1 MVSCE
6 QHSPYYPDYHY
17 DSILAGSRPDTK
29 VKTIILN
36 AQALLGQL
44 TVTEIVR
51 RGDVI
56 STVFRLMLYIL
67 CVDVRPSLKKEFPED
82 QYETF
87 NSVDKVITYLRDIIQ
102 SGSSSV
108 NRTKR
113 SRLFITGHQGC
124 GKSSLIHYL
133 R

>member
-6 QHSPYYPDYHY
+6 QHNPYY

-29 VKTIILN
+29 VTTIILN
-36 AQALLGQL
+36 VRALLGHL

-67 CVDVRPSLKKEFPED
+67 CVDVRPSLKEEFPED